1 MKRTLFIIIFSL
13 LFLAKAF
20 SIEGTVDADSLDRAL
35 KLAQEAKIQ
44 AVQKEIEI
52 TIRNV
57 DISKFPEINVII
69 EAFNNLGQPLDSLS
83 PQSLTVLEN
92 GVVKKIISV
101 KRLSTNER
109 VPVDF
114 VFLIDKTGTMQNY
127 MNSVMSN
134 ITSFATSL
142 MARGIDYQIGLILFT
157 DTVDEIYQ
165 PSNNVLSFLNWLRP
179 VKATGGHDIKENA
192 LEALEAVTRDI
203 KFRPSANKVVVLIT
217 DAPYHQKGDKGG
229 YGITD
234 QTTSSIIDLLVK
246 NEVRVFAI
254 VPPGLKEYLTIS
266 ESTRGKMY
274 NIDYPFA
281 TVLDNFSNQLTNL
294 FALKYLTELEA
305 IPDSIDISL
314 INEQKQ
320 ELVRKTIPIVELGRK
335 LIIENLLYETNSA
348 LLADSIPELN
358 VLYEFMNNKKN
369 VKILVEGHTDSRG
382 SHAINDVLS
391 LRRAESVKE
400 YLVKKGVNPD
410 RIATI
415 GYGKRKPIA
424 SNNTAFGM
432 KLNRRTEIV
441 IVAK

>member
-192 LEALEAVTRDI
+192 LEALEAVTRD
-203 KFRPSANKVVVLIT
+203 KNSVHLLIM
-217 DAPYHQKGDKGG
+217 
-229 YGITD
+229 
-234 QTTSSIIDLLVK
+234 S
-246 NEVRVFAI
+246 
-254 VPPGLKEYLTIS
+254 
-266 ESTRGKMY
+266 
-274 NIDYPFA
+274 
-281 TVLDNFSNQLTNL
+281 L
-294 FALKYLTELEA
+294 F
-305 IPDSIDISL
+305 
-314 INEQKQ
+314 
-320 ELVRKTIPIVELGRK
+320 
-335 LIIENLLYETNSA
+335 
-348 LLADSIPELN
+348 
-358 VLYEFMNNKKN
+358 
-369 VKILVEGHTDSRG
+369 
-382 SHAINDVLS
+382 
-391 LRRAESVKE
+391 
-400 YLVKKGVNPD
+400 
-410 RIATI
+410 
-415 GYGKRKPIA
+415 
-424 SNNTAFGM
+424 
-432 KLNRRTEIV
+432 
-441 IVAK
+441 